1 MVQIAFSFRWQP
13 PHADIQQQAH
23 KSQHYPP
30 QVPVKPASLDPHRI
44 QTRHP
49 HRSNSSHAAIDSQG
63 NCIQRGQCV
72 WARRDVVQAKLDARE
87 RHRNAR
93 AEKDS
98 CEGSRPECRAEVGA
112 EEFVEQWVQGHFYG
126 PRDAADTENGAGA
139 RLTLQ
144 VREAE

>member
-13 PHADIQQQAH
+13 SHADIQQQPH
-23 KSQHYPP
+23 KSQYYPP
-30 QVPVKPASLDPHRI
+30 QVSIEPASLDPHRI

-49 HRSNSSHAAIDSQG
+49 HRSNSSHSAVNSQSHSV
-63 NCIQRGQCV
+63 QRSQCV
-72 WARRDVVQAKLDARE
+72 RTWRNIVQAKLDARE
-87 RHRNAR
+87 RHRDAR
-93 AEKDS
+93 AEEDGCKGS
-98 CEGSRPECRAEVGA
+98 CPECRSEVGA
-112 EEFVEQWVQGHFYG
+112 EEFVEQRVQGHFYR